1 MKRTVL
7 AAAFAAL
14 ALSAAHAVTLTWQES
29 GAYDN
34 KGIIPGTGYTK
45 PFAYVVTVDVTQTV
59 SANDT
64 DLVKFGY
71 WNGDAFLKLNTDG
84 SLRYQAGSGWSP
96 SADRPTLGTGIHT
109 IAINYEPVLTNE
121 ITVNIYVD
129 GDLYASFKEG
139 DEKSGLSVWLYDND
153 AWDIVGS
160 AAYSGNLTADQIGWL
175 TKNET
180 AVLPEPTALAL
191 LALGVAGVALR
202 RRVA

>member
-14 ALSAAHAVTLTWQES
+14 ALSAAHAVTLTWQAS

-34 KGIIPGTGYTK
+34 KGIIPGTGYTN
-45 PFAYVVTVDVTQTV
+45 PFAYVVTVDVKQMV
-59 SANDT
+59 STDDT
-64 DLVKFGY
+64 NLVKFGY

-84 SLRYQAGSGWSP
+84 SLRYQAGNWSP
-96 SADRPTLGTGIHT
+96 DTDRPTLGTGIHT
-109 IAINYEPVLTNE
+109 IAINYEFVSTSE

-129 GDLYASFKEG
+129 GDLYASFNEG
-139 DEKSGLSVWLYDND
+139 GKSGLSVWLHDND

-160 AAYSGNLTADQIGWL
+160 AAYSGNLTAEQIGWL

>member
-34 KGIIPGTGYTK
+34 KGIISGTGYTN
-45 PFAYVVTVDVTQTV
+45 PFAYVVTVDVTQAV
-59 SANDT
+59 SADGT

-84 SLRYQAGSGWSP
+84 SLRYQASNWSP
-96 SADRPTLGTGIHT
+96 SADRPTLNTGIHT
-109 IAINYEPVLTNE
+109 IAINYEPVSTSE

-129 GDLYASFKEG
+129 GDLYASFDEG
-139 DEKSGLSVWLYDND
+139 GKSGLSVWLYDND
-153 AWDIVGS
+153 AWNIVGS
-160 AAYSGNLTADQIGWL
+160 AAYSGNLTAEQIGWL

>member
-1 MKRTVL
+1 MKRTIL

-29 GAYDN
+29 GAYTN
-34 KGIIPGTGYTK
+34 KAIIPGTGYTN
-45 PFAYVVTVDVTQTV
+45 PFAYVVAVDVTQAV

-84 SLRYQAGSGWSP
+84 SLRYQAGNWSP
-96 SADRPTLGTGIHT
+96 SADRPTLNTGIHT
-109 IAINYEPVLTNE
+109 IAINYEPVSTSE

-129 GDLYASFKEG
+129 GDLYASFDEG
-139 DEKSGLSVWLYDND
+139 GNKSGLNVWLYDND

-160 AAYSGNLTADQIGWL
+160 AAYSGNLTAEQIGWL
-175 TKNET
+175 TANET

>member
-1 MKRTVL
+1 MKRTIL

-34 KGIIPGTGYTK
+34 KAIIPGTGYTN
-45 PFAYVVTVDVTQTV
+45 PFAYVVTVDVTQAV
-59 SANDT
+59 STDGT

-84 SLRYQAGSGWSP
+84 SLRYQAGNWSP
-96 SADRPTLGTGIHT
+96 DTDRPTLNTGTHT
-109 IAINYEPVLTNE
+109 IAINYEPVSTSE

-129 GDLYASFKEG
+129 GDLYASFNEG
-139 DEKSGLSVWLYDND
+139 GKSGLSVWLYDND

-160 AAYSGNLTADQIGWL
+160 AAYSGNLTAEQIDWL
-175 TKNET
+175 TENET

-202 RRVA
+202 RRAA